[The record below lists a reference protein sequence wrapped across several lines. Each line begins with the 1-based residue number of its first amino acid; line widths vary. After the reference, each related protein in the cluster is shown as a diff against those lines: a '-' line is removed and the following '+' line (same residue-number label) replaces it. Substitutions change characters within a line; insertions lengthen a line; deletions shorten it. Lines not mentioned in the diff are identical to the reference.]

1 MSDDAVLASA
11 RHAWEDGLRAL
22 EPLLGT
28 QAARARIVQAVHDEL
43 RRRVGV
49 TFRLIDLA
57 RAYDDA
63 SAWYLPL
70 AQDIAPRDPDL
81 WDPAVTLDG
90 AFGLYQRHAVD
101 VRR

>member
-1 MSDDAVLASA
+1 MGDEAALASA
-11 RHAWEDGLRAL
+11 RHAWEDGMRAL
-22 EPLLGT
+22 APLLGT
-28 QAARARIVQAVHDEL
+28 QPARARIVQAVHDEL

-57 RAYDDA
+57 RAYEGA

-70 AQDIAPRDPDL
+70 AQDIAPREPDL

-90 AFGLYQRHAVD
+90 AFGMYQRHAVD
-101 VRR
+101 ARR

>member
-1 MSDDAVLASA
+1 MDEAGVAAA
-11 RHAWEDGLRAL
+11 RHAWDDGVRAL
-22 EPLLGT
+22 APLLPREEP
-28 QAARARIVQAVHDEL
+28 RARIVEAVHDEL

-57 RAYDDA
+57 DAYQEA

-70 AQDIAPRDPDL
+70 AQRVAPRHPDA

-101 VRR
+101 ARG